1 MQTSVNQKQK
11 TLVTFL
17 TSCRKGKR
25 RSLLT
30 VKSVLNNT
38 RPSFNDNG
46 TADEPSKILLD
57 KLFARTQEQTN
68 ENSVYP
74 PYSSLGGLESDLQ
87 AALMALLKREEDLQ
101 DAERKVLSEKKK
113 LNQAKGTVGETGESH
128 PPSFFEAQDFTREA
142 EAGERGVSFTGQRDR
157 RVKA

>member
-1 MQTSVNQKQK
+1 
-11 TLVTFL
+11 
-17 TSCRKGKR
+17 
-25 RSLLT
+25 
-30 VKSVLNNT
+30 
-38 RPSFNDNG
+38 
-46 TADEPSKILLD
+46 
-57 KLFARTQEQTN
+57 
-68 ENSVYP
+68 
-74 PYSSLGGLESDLQ
+74 
-87 AALMALLKREEDLQ
+87 MALLKREEDLQ